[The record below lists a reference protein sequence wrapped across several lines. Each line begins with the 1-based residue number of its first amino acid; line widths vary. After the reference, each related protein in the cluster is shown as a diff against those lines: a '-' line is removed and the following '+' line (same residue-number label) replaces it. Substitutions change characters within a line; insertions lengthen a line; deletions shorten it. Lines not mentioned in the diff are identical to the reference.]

1 MYLYII
7 LTVITTKDIKI
18 VFKSCFLIM
27 MTAAETELDRYV
39 QVTQTR
45 NCTEK
50 SIFVPIF
57 SLKLVIHSCIRYA

>member
-1 MYLYII
+1 
-7 LTVITTKDIKI
+7 
-18 VFKSCFLIM
+18 M

-50 SIFVPIF
+50 SIFIPIF